1 MTRHQAARQRRLLRR
16 RRRIVTLLLL
26 LTAVLIITPVACT
39 RKAAAPQ
46 TPTAPPASVLPSV
59 TTDSTAAPLSPVPTP
74 EIAPWTEEDV
84 LAIARTLSGECYED
98 KTQDKRLVAEVIVNR
113 VSAGHFRDTVIDVV
127 TSPYQF
133 VGYWNPSREIS
144 ENDIQIATET
154 LRDWY
159 ANDCNAL
166 SEWLYFTAGDNREN
180 NFRTEYEEE

>member
-1 MTRHQAARQRRLLRR
+1 MYEKSGRAADPYRAACKRFAVRDNRQHRRAFIPRSNAG
-16 RRRIVTLLLL
+16 T
-26 LTAVLIITPVACT
+26 
-39 RKAAAPQ
+39 
-46 TPTAPPASVLPSV
+46 
-59 TTDSTAAPLSPVPTP
+59 
-74 EIAPWTEEDV
+74 APWTEEDV

-113 VSAGHFRDTVIDVV
+113 VSAGHFGDTVIDVV

-144 ENDIQIATET
+144 ESDMQIATET

>member
-1 MTRHQAARQRRLLRR
+1 MVL
-16 RRRIVTLLLL
+16 TL
-26 LTAVLIITPVACT
+26 A
-39 RKAAAPQ
+39 
-46 TPTAPPASVLPSV
+46 
-59 TTDSTAAPLSPVPTP
+59 
-74 EIAPWTEEDV
+74 
-84 LAIARTLSGECYED
+84 GECYED

-113 VSAGHFRDTVIDVV
+113 VSAGHFGDTVIDVV

-144 ENDIQIATET
+144 ESDMQIATET

>member
-1 MTRHQAARQRRLLRR
+1 M
-16 RRRIVTLLLL
+16 
-26 LTAVLIITPVACT
+26 
-39 RKAAAPQ
+39 
-46 TPTAPPASVLPSV
+46 
-59 TTDSTAAPLSPVPTP
+59 
-74 EIAPWTEEDV
+74 

-113 VSAGHFRDTVIDVV
+113 VSAGHFGDTVIDVV

-133 VGYWNPSREIS
+133 VGYWNPSRKIS
-144 ENDIQIATET
+144 ENDMQIATET